1 MCRFYF
7 MSLLDTKSKRRRPL
21 KHWIKVQQ
29 FNYYSYLSFTEHNP
43 QIQSN
48 RCHFNDRIVLTRFV
62 IPVMFVFAPL
72 P

>member
-1 MCRFYF
+1 MCHLFSSF
-7 MSLLDTKSKRRRPL
+7 LHTKSKQHL
-21 KHWIKVQQ
+21 KHWIKVQH
-29 FNYYSYLSFTEHNP
+29 FNNYSNVSFAEHNP

-48 RCHFNDRIVLTRFV
+48 RCHFNDGIVLARSV